1 MTKHLVVLVGL
12 PGSGKTKWVQDKTE
26 WTLVSRDAIR
36 RAIFRC
42 TYEERFEEAVDRI
55 FATSVVEALASPAET
70 VCVDDLNLTRAERE
84 ALLTAG
90 RIAGRRT
97 VAHVMPMQHNR
108 ELLHRA
114 QKELTRLA
122 LAQPALRVSS
132 FTQGEFDE
140 IARRFE
146 PLAHDEGFDDIVFET
161 GRSPGQPSSQ
171 RKRGAT
177 PEPQEPLPL
186 FSS

>member
-12 PGSGKTKWVQDKTE
+12 PGSGKTRWLEDKNG
-26 WTLVSRDAIR
+26 WTMVSRDVIR
-36 RAIFRC
+36 RSIFRC
-42 TYEERFEEAVDRI
+42 TYDEAFEEAVDRI
-55 FATSVVEALASPAET
+55 FAAAVVEAVSSPAET
-70 VCVDDLNLTRAERE
+70 VCIDDLNLTRAERE

-108 ELLHRA
+108 DLLQRT
-114 QKELTRLA
+114 QRELTRLA
-122 LAQPALRVSS
+122 LAQPTLRVTP
-132 FTQGEFDE
+132 FTQAQFDE

-146 PLAHDEGFDDIVFET
+146 PLAHDEGFADIVFEVS
-161 GRSPGQPSSQ
+161 RSAGSATT
-171 RKRGAT
+171 KKKGAT